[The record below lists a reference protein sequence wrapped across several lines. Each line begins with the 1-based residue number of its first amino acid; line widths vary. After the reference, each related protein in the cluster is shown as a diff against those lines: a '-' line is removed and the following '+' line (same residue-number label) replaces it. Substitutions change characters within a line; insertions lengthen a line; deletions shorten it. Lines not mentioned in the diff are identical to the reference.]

1 MPNPQ
6 YMPQEI
12 IFEFKPEASPQ
23 IIDQIIAA
31 NKLERIA
38 SWKFKL
44 TNSIIFQYRIKDGR
58 SVEAVMA
65 ALAQNTDILSA
76 QPNYIYN
83 LQPKE
88 TGSNLQILLEAMHVK
103 GAQES
108 SSGTGVTVSVAGLPR
123 SEILSVAPNAKIIT
137 QNGQDEFAPQKK
149 ATGFQLLRN
158 IDWAFENKARIV
170 NIGFAGTYDKS
181 VSRMIAAASS
191 QKMIIVVSQSSIAL
205 KTPVTTSDPNV
216 ITVTSPYTTGVIAL
230 MLQLKPDLNTDD
242 VRRVLAQSTTKTKMP
257 DGTDLKIVDALAAVK
272 AINNPLYP

>member
-1 MPNPQ
+1 M
-6 YMPQEI
+6 
-12 IFEFKPEASPQ
+12 
-23 IIDQIIAA
+23 
-31 NKLERIA
+31 
-38 SWKFKL
+38 
-44 TNSIIFQYRIKDGR
+44 
-58 SVEAVMA
+58 
-65 ALAQNTDILSA
+65 
-76 QPNYIYN
+76 
-83 LQPKE
+83 
-88 TGSNLQILLEAMHVK
+88 
-103 GAQES
+103 
-108 SSGTGVTVSVAGLPR
+108 
-123 SEILSVAPNAKIIT
+123 
-137 QNGQDEFAPQKK
+137 
-149 ATGFQLLRN
+149 RN

-242 VRRVLAQSTTKTKMP
+242 VRRVLAQSTTKNKMP